1 MKRYFEAPA
10 FGSWRRRFAPAL
22 LVLGLLG
29 VLKLTYDKAPRE
41 QTVQLHVSDD
51 LRANLQGVKL
61 TYLED
66 GEAVSGS
73 ELHFGQGAP
82 SVVRSVPS
90 LAPGRYQLDI
100 ELSERTGAI
109 TRLRRDVVVPTDG
122 ALRIRLG
129 E

>member
-29 VLKLTYDKAPRE
+29 ALKLTYDKAPRE

-51 LRANLQGVKL
+51 LRANLQGVRL
-61 TYLED
+61 TYLEG
-66 GEAVSGS
+66 GEAVTGF
-73 ELHFGQGAP
+73 EQHFVEGAP
-82 SVVRSVPS
+82 AILHSAPL

-100 ELSERTGAI
+100 ELSQHGGAT
-109 TRLRRDVVVPTDG
+109 TRLRRTMTVPTAG
-122 ALRIRLG
+122 TLRIRLKD
-129 E
+129 